1 MEICISLLKPYRLNA
16 CGELLTISTTFSYFD
31 PQESSR
37 KVSLTISDGR
47 FRYDA
52 LRYQIWFVDV
62 KARNRAPRGALRT
75 VFDLGLSSLIVIYFL
90 APTKEDLKDLR

>member
-1 MEICISLLKPYRLNA
+1 MEICVSLLKPYRLNA

-37 KVSLTISDGR
+37 KVSHTISDGR
-47 FRYDA
+47 FRYGA
-52 LRYQIWFVDV
+52 LRYQIWFVGV
-62 KARNRAPRGALRT
+62 KARNRAPSGALRT
-75 VFDLGLSSLIVIYFL
+75 VFDLGLSSLIVIHFL

>member
-62 KARNRAPRGALRT
+62 KARNRAPRGAFRT

>member
-1 MEICISLLKPYRLNA
+1 MEIYVSLLKPYRLNA

-47 FRYDA
+47 FRHDA
-52 LRYQIWFVDV
+52 LRYQIWFVGV
-62 KARNRAPRGALRT
+62 KARNRAPNGALRT
-75 VFDLGLSSLIVIYFL
+75 VFDLGLSSLIVIHFL
-90 APTKEDLKDLR
+90 TPTKEDLKDLR